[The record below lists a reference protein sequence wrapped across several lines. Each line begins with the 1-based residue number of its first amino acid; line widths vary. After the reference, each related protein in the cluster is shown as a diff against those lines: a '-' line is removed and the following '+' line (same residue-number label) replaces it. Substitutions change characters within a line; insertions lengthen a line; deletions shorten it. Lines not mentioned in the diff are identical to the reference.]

1 MTGPS
6 TECER
11 MQEGQP
17 ESHPGELLKFDEAY
31 FAPWGR
37 SDICKW
43 SGISLLAFLGGGA
56 LSVWFGPWWY
66 ILCGL
71 ALGFGSFMVLFFRNP
86 ERAIPADAGVLVS
99 PADGT
104 IWDIEEIEEND
115 YIGGRCLRIG
125 IFLSVFN
132 VHVNRAPCAGEIEW
146 IKYKEGDF
154 AVAYD
159 AAATLSNE
167 SNSIGMR
174 IREEGAPDVPLLL
187 RQISGAIA
195 RRIICPLEEKDLVA
209 RGGLIGMIK
218 YGSRTEIIVPLEAG
232 FQPAVSVKDKV
243 SGGLSVLGRFVPVEA
258 EEITEG

>member
-1 MTGPS
+1 
-6 TECER
+6 
-11 MQEGQP
+11 
-17 ESHPGELLKFDEAY
+17 
-31 FAPWGR
+31 
-37 SDICKW
+37 
-43 SGISLLAFLGGGA
+43 
-56 LSVWFGPWWY
+56 
-66 ILCGL
+66 
-71 ALGFGSFMVLFFRNP
+71 MVLFFRNP
-86 ERAIPADAGVLVS
+86 ERTIPADAGVLVS

-146 IKYKEGDF
+146 IRYKEGDF

-174 IREEGAPDVPLLL
+174 IREQGAPDVPLLL

-232 FQPAVSVKDKV
+232 FQPCLLYTSTTPPD
-243 SGGLSVLGRFVPVEA
+243 
-258 EEITEG
+258 